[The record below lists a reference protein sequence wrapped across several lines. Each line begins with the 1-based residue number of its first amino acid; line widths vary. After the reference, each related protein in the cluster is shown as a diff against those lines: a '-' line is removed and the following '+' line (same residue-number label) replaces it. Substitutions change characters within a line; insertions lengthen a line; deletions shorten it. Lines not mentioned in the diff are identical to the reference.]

1 MIVFVGSALDDV
13 DELDKSIEKSY
24 ARIGTV
30 KLKED
35 GIVGSLYARSRREGD
50 TVRSGGMT
58 KRLKRILSDRHIPSH
73 KRSLIPVICD
83 DLGVLAIPG
92 IVARDG
98 AFDKKGKIIIT
109 TYSRIDNSA
118 DGGIDEEKK

>member
-1 MIVFVGSALDDV
+1 MCIGCTF
-13 DELDKSIEKSY
+13 DECGYVKS
-24 ARIGTV
+24 GTV
-30 KLKED
+30 SLNKD
-35 GIVGSLYARSRREGD
+35 GVVGSLYARSRREGD

-58 KRLKRILSDRHIPSH
+58 KKLKRIFSDRHIPSH
-73 KRSLIPVICD
+73 RRGLIPVICD
-83 DLGVLAIPG
+83 ELGVLALPG

-98 AFDKKGKIIIT
+98 AYDKTNVKKEKIVIT